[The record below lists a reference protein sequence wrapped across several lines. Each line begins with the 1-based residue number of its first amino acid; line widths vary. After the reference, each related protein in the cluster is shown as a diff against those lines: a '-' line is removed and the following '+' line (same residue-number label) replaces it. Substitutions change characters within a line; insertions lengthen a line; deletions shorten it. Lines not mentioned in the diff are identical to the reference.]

1 MVLRHSAPCL
11 SCLLSPQR
19 QRLINSANGVNSK
32 PLQNGRPENIENGNV
47 PTENPEDP
55 QQGQEQQPPPQPPP
69 PEPESVETVFL
80 SPFSMP
86 GESGGDI
93 GTMPRSSRWRP

>member
-1 MVLRHSAPCL
+1 M
-11 SCLLSPQR
+11 
-19 QRLINSANGVNSK
+19 
-32 PLQNGRPENIENGNV
+32 ENGNV
-47 PTENPEDP
+47 PVENPEDP

-86 GESGGDI
+86 GESGGASPLARLLGVTLGPCLGHQD
-93 GTMPRSSRWRP
+93 GDPDPGVVED

>member
-1 MVLRHSAPCL
+1 M
-11 SCLLSPQR
+11 
-19 QRLINSANGVNSK
+19 
-32 PLQNGRPENIENGNV
+32 ENGNV
-47 PTENPEDP
+47 PGENPEDP

-86 GESGGDI
+86 GESGGAGPLARLLWVPLGPCLGLQD
-93 GTMPRSSRWRP
+93 GGPDSAVVED